1 MGNDYTQI
9 NFIKS
14 LYGELDAIEYLELL
28 LLMEENPEMK
38 KMCEGFESSKEFLPK
53 IRMSPSSKSINLILG
68 YNAL

>member
-1 MGNDYTQI
+1 MDNNYTQI

-38 KMCEGFESSKEFLPK
+38 KMCEAFEDSKESLPEVK
-53 IRMSPSSKSINLILG
+53 MSPTSKSVDLILA